1 MFKVNSIFNWFSV
14 GVVFG
19 KTALLMLHFCTL
31 KCSFVGIGYKK
42 EEHAFEILHTKN
54 VILEVISSSKD
65 RYLSCLVDR
74 MVRAD
79 HCKESASHRSWVQV
93 WPGLRLSS
101 NLLIVIT

>member
-42 EEHAFEILHTKN
+42 EEHAFEILQK
-54 VILEVISSSKD
+54 
-65 RYLSCLVDR
+65 
-74 MVRAD
+74 M
-79 HCKESASHRSWVQV
+79 
-93 WPGLRLSS
+93 LSS
-101 NLLIVIT
+101 RLFLLRKTDICLA